1 MLLILFFS
9 ILSRPS
15 LTFEI
20 ECHHDEA
27 HLSGSQPLILLE
39 RRELMA
45 SGSGLSFAV
54 TDRWSLVL
62 IDNWLF
68 AFYGGSFFFFN
79 RD

>member
-1 MLLILFFS
+1 
-9 ILSRPS
+9 
-15 LTFEI
+15 
-20 ECHHDEA
+20 
-27 HLSGSQPLILLE
+27 
-39 RRELMA
+39 MA

-68 AFYGGSFFFFN
+68 AFYGGSFFN